1 MYAAYFWMLLNPFIY
16 IDDIAVCLMSEE
28 LKAQYYRLAALMPE
42 LMEPISK
49 RLPVGRFSLEELP
62 KELIVAYL
70 TQIR

>member
-1 MYAAYFWMLLNPFIY
+1 
-16 IDDIAVCLMSEE
+16 MSEE